1 MSASGITRLV
11 VSGGLAVAVA
21 ASGPAPPHRPPP
33 PATQA
38 AVRTFPL
45 GWYVLHRERGT
56 LTVWDGPY
64 PTPIACVDALG
75 GYTHEY
81 PNQAF
86 TCRGTRGAPN
96 PAQPGKA
103 GAGPWAE
110 TLRDVQNRAMAT
122 RECCDH

>member
-1 MSASGITRLV
+1 MSASGIVRLV
-11 VSGGLAVAVA
+11 AWGTLAIAVVASDLA
-21 ASGPAPPHRPPP
+21 APHQPPL
-33 PATQA
+33 PATRA

-56 LTVWDGPY
+56 WTVWDGPY

-81 PNQAF
+81 PNQTF
-86 TCRGTRGAPN
+86 TCRGTRGAPSR
-96 PAQPGKA
+96 AQPSKA
-103 GAGPWAE
+103 GADLWTE

>member
-1 MSASGITRLV
+1 MSASGIARLV
-11 VSGGLAVAVA
+11 AWGGLAVAVG
-21 ASGPAPPHRPPP
+21 ASGLAAPHRPPP
-33 PATQA
+33 PATRA

-64 PTPIACVDALG
+64 TTPIGCVDTLG

-86 TCRGTRGAPN
+86 TCRGTPDAPK
-96 PAQPGKA
+96 PAQPGKT
-103 GAGPWAE
+103 GAGLWTE
-110 TLRDVQNRAMAT
+110 TLRDV
-122 RECCDH
+122 